1 LSLVI
6 LMKLLHVLTG
16 IWFISGLLGRW
27 IALDHAAKATDVQNV
42 TTLVGLG
49 GRFERLMVIPGSMAV
64 LPFGFVVAGLQ
75 GQPVL
80 GFLQGAGSNWL
91 LVSIVLYLSA
101 IPLIPLIF
109 LPRGKRFEAALADA
123 QTRGEVTPALKAA
136 FEDRVVFAA
145 HVYELLMVLVV
156 TTLMVTKPF

>member
-1 LSLVI
+1 MSFVI
-6 LMKLLHVLTG
+6 LLKLLHVLTG

-27 IALDHAAKATDVQNV
+27 IALDQAAKATDVRMA

-49 GRFERLMVIPGSMAV
+49 GTFERLMVIPGSIAV
-64 LPFGFVVAGLQ
+64 LVFGFVVAALQ

-91 LVSIVLYLSA
+91 LVSLLLYLSA
-101 IPLIPLIF
+101 IPLIPLVF

-145 HVYELLMVLVV
+145 HVYEVLMVLIV